1 MVQLPADTEHI
12 EGGKNVNVPRAV
24 DLSGEKE
31 KAA

>member
-1 MVQLPADTEHI
+1 MVWVPADTEYI
-12 EGGKNVNVPRAV
+12 EGGKNGNMPRVV